1 MIYGNNTFLNS
12 GVVVKN
18 GKLIL
23 DDLKVDLPGSRVLV
37 TAIYR
42 TPRKNHLY
50 IGLDYHMLNV
60 EIEQLLGMFPDI
72 DTIMPMLKSFKGKGE
87 FHFVAES
94 YMFSNYD
101 LKKSTI
107 RGAAAIAGQDLV
119 LLDGETFTEISKTLM
134 FNKKTQNKV
143 DSIAA
148 EFTLYKNEIDVYP
161 FSLKMDKYRA
171 VISGK
176 HNLDMNFIY
185 HISLV
190 ESPVPVKL
198 GVDVSGNFDDL
209 KIKPAIPRYAE
220 LYRPARQEAIVRE
233 QLNLKKLIREA
244 LMGSVE

>member
-1 MIYGNNTFLNS
+1 
-12 GVVVKN
+12 
-18 GKLIL
+18 
-23 DDLKVDLPGSRVLV
+23 
-37 TAIYR
+37 
-42 TPRKNHLY
+42 
-50 IGLDYHMLNV
+50 
-60 EIEQLLGMFPDI
+60 
-72 DTIMPMLKSFKGKGE
+72 MPMLKSFKGRGE

-119 LLDGETFTEISKTLM
+119 LMDGETFSEIAKTLM
-134 FNKKTQNKV
+134 FSKKTENKV

-176 HNLDMNFIY
+176 HSLDMSFIY

-190 ESPVPVKL
+190 DSPVPVKL
-198 GVDVSGNFDDL
+198 GVDVSGTLDDL

-220 LYRPARQEAIVRE
+220 LYRPARQEAIVNE
-233 QLNLKKLIREA
+233 QLNLKKMIRET
-244 LMGSVE
+244 LLGKTE